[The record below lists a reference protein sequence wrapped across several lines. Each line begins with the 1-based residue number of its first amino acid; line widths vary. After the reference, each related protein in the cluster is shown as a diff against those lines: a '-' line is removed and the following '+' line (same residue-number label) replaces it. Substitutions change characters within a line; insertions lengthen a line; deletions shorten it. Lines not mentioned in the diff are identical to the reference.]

1 LLKALLKR
9 RNKQGL
15 SLVIENKRDIEK
27 ETETQNSHGATE
39 YTHPAMSGG
48 HVTGEH
54 SSLSV
59 GGTNARVVSS
69 SIVGDGEES
78 GSGLQKTEKDPRK
91 MARK

>member
-1 LLKALLKR
+1 
-9 RNKQGL
+9 
-15 SLVIENKRDIEK
+15 
-27 ETETQNSHGATE
+27 
-39 YTHPAMSGG
+39 MSGG
-48 HVTGEH
+48 HLTGEH